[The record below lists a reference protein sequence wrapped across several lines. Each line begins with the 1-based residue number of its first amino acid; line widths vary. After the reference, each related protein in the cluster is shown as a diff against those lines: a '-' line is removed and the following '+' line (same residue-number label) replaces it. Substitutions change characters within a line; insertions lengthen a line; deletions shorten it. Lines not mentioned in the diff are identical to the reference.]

1 MHFFWRLL
9 ALCCVASA
17 EASMQPP
24 MLLPQVEMMLPDIP
38 REVDRAETDIDHD
51 MLDRSRG
58 WLVNHLDNLSGGID
72 SFFVD
77 VFFDETLA
85 QENVKGSLAKVSFY
99 TRREIGDPVDY
110 KFGASVRLVL
120 PHTNERLNLLL
131 ESEDEQAREG
141 DPLESIENP
150 TYSAA
155 LRFIIRETEYW
166 STNIDA
172 GVKWAVPP
180 DPFVRLR
187 ARRLAYFDHWNMR
200 ITQTLSYFTST
211 GYGEDTSLVFDHPLS
226 TERLLRFETKA
237 SYLLN
242 DDFFELRYGLG
253 SYRELS
259 RKAAIAWVGQAR
271 GDTEYGA
278 TFDNYSAGFRYRRQ
292 VYKSWMFFEVAP
304 GLEWSG
310 DKNYE
315 TTPVIMFRLEAVM
328 AN

>member
-1 MHFFWRLL
+1 ML
-9 ALCCVASA
+9 AFCVVASA

-38 REVDRAETDIDHD
+38 RQVDSTQMEASHD
-51 MLDRSRG
+51 MMDRSRG
-58 WLVNHLDNLSGGID
+58 WVANYLDNLSGGID

-77 VFFDETLA
+77 VFFDETFA
-85 QENVKGSLAKVSFY
+85 QENTKGSLAKISFY

-110 KFGASVRLVL
+110 KFGVGIRLVL

-141 DPLESIENP
+141 DPLESVENP

-166 STNIDA
+166 TTNIDA
-172 GVKWAVPP
+172 GVKWAMIP

-187 ARRLAYFDHWNMR
+187 ARRFAYFDHWNMR
-200 ITQTLSYFTST
+200 ITQTFSYFTSD
-211 GYGEDTSLVFDHPLS
+211 GYGEDTALVFDYPLS
-226 TERLLRFETKA
+226 TERLLRLETKA

-242 DDFFELRYGLG
+242 DDFFELRYGIG

-259 RKAAIAWVGQAR
+259 RKAAIALVGQAR
-271 GDTEYGA
+271 GDTENGA
-278 TFDNYSAGFRYRRQ
+278 TFNHYSAAFRYRRQ

-310 DKNYE
+310 DKDYE